1 MQNMLISNNMEEQ
14 IKIQEQIKKV
24 DKLHNRHV
32 ARILSRLN
40 EIKVAEIIIESVK
53 KEFSYYTTDIKEQ
66 VLTSNFNHYDK
77 SNTNKY

>member
-14 IKIQEQIKKV
+14 IKRQEQIKKV

-66 VLTSNFNHYDK
+66 VLTSNLNHYDK
-77 SNTNKY
+77 SNTK

>member
-14 IKIQEQIKKV
+14 IKRQEQIKKV

-66 VLTSNFNHYDK
+66 VLTSNLNHYDK
-77 SNTNKY
+77 SNSK